1 VIFADTKWIYAT
13 YRIFSYGVKLKAQKM
28 ELYENK
34 EGESIAWI
42 HPSELWYKSNIAGN
56 FKTDIYRF
64 VGVH

>member
-42 HPSELWYKSNIAGN
+42 HPSEL
-56 FKTDIYRF
+56 
-64 VGVH
+64 